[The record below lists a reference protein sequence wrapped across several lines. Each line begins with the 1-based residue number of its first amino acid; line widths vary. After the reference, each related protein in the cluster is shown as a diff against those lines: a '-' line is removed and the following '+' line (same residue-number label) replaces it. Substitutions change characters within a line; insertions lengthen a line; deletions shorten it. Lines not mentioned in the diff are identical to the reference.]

1 MTRKSCANQAIVLCF
16 SLFILCSCSKAYY
29 KAMES
34 LGYPKRD
41 LMISRVKDAKKTQ
54 QDAKEQFRSAL
65 ERFKSVVKM
74 PGGRLEAK
82 YEQLN
87 SELERSESKAKEVKQ
102 RIAAVEDVSEALFSE
117 WRSELKE
124 YKNQDYRRISER
136 KLEDTR
142 RRYEQLIR
150 AMKNAESRIEPVLQ
164 PMRDNVLFLKHN
176 LNAEALS
183 SLGGE
188 LRSVESNVDYL
199 IADLERS
206 IAESDQF
213 IREIGKEP

>member
-1 MTRKSCANQAIVLCF
+1 
-16 SLFILCSCSKAYY
+16 
-29 KAMES
+29 MES